1 MKKILIVE
9 DEAIIALSAKKSL
22 AKFGYNEVFIVDSG
36 DKAIEFVNAS
46 GCDLILM
53 DIKINGP
60 MDGIETMEE
69 VRKFKDIPVIFT
81 TGNSDPKAK
90 ERASRVTH
98 SSFLSKPVEVNALIA
113 LMNKLLLVLLFHI
126 I

>member
-9 DEAIIALSAKKSL
+9 DEAIIALSTKKSL
-22 AKFGYNEVFIVDSG
+22 GKIGYNDVFIVDTG
-36 DKAIEFVNAS
+36 DKAIDFVKEI
-46 GCDLILM
+46 GTDLILM

-69 VRKFKDIPVIFT
+69 IRKGYEIPVIFT

-90 ERASRVTH
+90 ERASRVSN
-98 SSFLSKPVEVNALIA
+98 SSFLSKPVEVNSLIS
-113 LMNKLLLVLLFHI
+113 LMQKMLVMLSLPLI
-126 I
+126 